1 MNENECTPQEQME
14 RLNVCKGCDR
24 FVVNE
29 DTTTKCSA
37 CECSISLLITFV
49 DQSCP
54 LGKW

>member
-14 RLNVCKGCDR
+14 RLSVCKACDR
-24 FVVNE
+24 FVINE

-37 CECSISLLITFV
+37 CECSISLLITFT
-49 DQSCP
+49 DQQCP